1 MTLLLAWCLAV
12 LLAGPVVLLVHE
24 LGHAAAA
31 LLLTKGPVVVQTG
44 RRAFLTPRV
53 GRLTLALGPGG
64 LQAGACWHLAPES
77 RAAEAA
83 IAAAGPLAS
92 VVTATAAGTALLV
105 LDPPRGAGLA
115 LAALG
120 VLAALDAVGN
130 LLPILHPARRTVTGA
145 PQASDGLIVAR
156 WLGLAPR

>member
-44 RRAFLTPRV
+44 RRAFVTPRV

-77 RAAEAA
+77 RSAEAA
-83 IAAAGPLAS
+83 IALAGPLAS
-92 VVTATAAGTALLV
+92 LLTAMAAGTALLV
-105 LDPPRGAGLA
+105 VDPPRGAGLA

-130 LLPILHPARRTVTGA
+130 LVPILHPARRTVTGA

-156 WLGLAPR
+156 WLGLAAR

>member
-1 MTLLLAWCLAV
+1 MPTLLLAWCLAV

-24 LGHAAAA
+24 LGHAVAA
-31 LLLTKGPVVVQTG
+31 LLLTRGPVVVQTG
-44 RRAFLTPRV
+44 RRAFLTPRL

-92 VVTATAAGTALLV
+92 LLTATAAGTACLV
-105 LDPPRGAGLA
+105 LDPPAAPASRSPRSRSWPRSTRSATSGPRCTRRAG
-115 LAALG
+115 
-120 VLAALDAVGN
+120 
-130 LLPILHPARRTVTGA
+130 R
-145 PQASDGLIVAR
+145 
-156 WLGLAPR
+156 